1 MRFEPERSGCERRI
15 NPGLAPPRGFVAV
28 AMDITMVAAAER
40 DGELVADLAA
50 ERAALR
56 EAQMVS
62 VAWLPTADQTG
73 LVSDKSHM
81 LAVADPARF
90 RQRQHALFDAA
101 GSGPTL
107 SPGLAFGLA
116 PGLGRLGE
124 REIEQRRRR
133 RCRWSPRR
141 FGCRRRKGCQLGPE
155 CLLDPQGVGCSEAV
169 LGGKRPVRPERR
181 IIATGQ
187 SLEPGKQSIAQVP
200 GCLRAECG
208 LGPP

>member
-15 NPGLAPPRGFVAV
+15 NPGLAPPRGLVAV

-62 VAWLPTADQTG
+62 IAWLPTADQTG
-73 LVSDKSHM
+73 LVSDKPHM

-101 GSGPTL
+101 RSGPTV

-116 PGLGRLGE
+116 RRGE
-124 REIEQRRRR
+124 REIEQRRCRGRR
-133 RCRWSPRR
+133 LNRSR

-155 CLLDPQGVGCSEAV
+155 CLLDPQS
-169 LGGKRPVRPERR
+169 
-181 IIATGQ
+181 
-187 SLEPGKQSIAQVP
+187 
-200 GCLRAECG
+200 
-208 LGPP
+208 